1 MAIIKAIFTILGLI
15 LLFIGILIFVFELAG
30 FVKYRY
36 ILNRMH
42 AAGMGDTLGIFICLF
57 GLVLICGFSF
67 VSAKLLL
74 VIAFL
79 WFASPTA
86 SHLIS
91 RLEAVTDEEINK
103 YVDVQTEGNLS
114 EYLRKEDKDLT
125 EILNEE
131 EEEEDE

>member
-1 MAIIKAIFTILGLI
+1 MGIISAISTILGLI
-15 LLFIGILIFVFELAG
+15 LLIIGIIIFIFELVG

-57 GLVLICGFSF
+57 GLVLICGLHFI
-67 VSAKLLL
+67 SAKLLL
-74 VIAFL
+74 VILFL

-103 YVDVQTEGNLS
+103 YVDVQIDENLS
-114 EYLRKEDKDLT
+114 EHLKKED
-125 EILNEE
+125 
-131 EEEEDE
+131 EDE

>member
-1 MAIIKAIFTILGLI
+1 MGIISAISTILGLI
-15 LLFIGILIFVFELAG
+15 LLIIGIIIFIFELVG

-57 GLVLICGFSF
+57 GLVLICGLHCI
-67 VSAKLLL
+67 SAKLLL
-74 VIAFL
+74 VILFL

-103 YVDVQTEGNLS
+103 YVDVQIDENLS
-114 EYLRKEDKDLT
+114 EHLKKED
-125 EILNEE
+125 
-131 EEEEDE
+131 EDE